1 MPTNRGSTKLANCSF
16 AIINRFI
23 FTFQSIILNFCNV
36 GLHSTKLMLS
46 ALVKLT
52 NFAEPCW
59 NGDIHL
65 EQDNGISIAD
75 RSKIENIH
83 EVNQPRGFLV
93 LGQAQ
98 SYSPSPAVPFAPRG
112 TLPIRQSS
120 EAINAIRFFYQHCS
134 TKTIIQ
140 QFKNIHCRSIPYL
153 YYQCLISNTI
163 CNTDM
168 E

>member
-1 MPTNRGSTKLANCSF
+1 
-16 AIINRFI
+16 
-23 FTFQSIILNFCNV
+23 
-36 GLHSTKLMLS
+36 MLS

-65 EQDNGISIAD
+65 EQDNRNSIAD

-98 SYSPSPAVPFAPRG
+98 SDSPSLAVPFAPRG
-112 TLPIRQSS
+112 ILPIRQSS
-120 EAINAIRFFYQHCS
+120 EAMNAIRFSHKLCS

-140 QFKNIHCRSIPYL
+140 QF
-153 YYQCLISNTI
+153 
-163 CNTDM
+163 
-168 E
+168 